1 MTANRAIFFWIFALA
16 ALLVLTACSQ
26 EAPPPAASST
36 PVTSAPAPAATTPD
50 QTTASEE
57 TDSVTPTEPRVEPAA
72 EVDSEAASEAA
83 VPEVAVD
90 TDHDNTPAAQQP
102 SGNTPAV
109 TADPAPKAESSSA
122 AAAVVP
128 EGPEPRL
135 GVDYRNIDPPQQ
147 LTSEPGKVE
156 IAVVFSYTCIHCARL
171 DPLLPAWEKTLPPQV
186 NFIQV
191 PMAHGAF
198 EPLARGFYAAEAMG
212 VLEQTHRDMFTALAE
227 QQRLGAGKLDD
238 VAKVYA
244 SLGVDAEALKATANS
259 FAVNT
264 KITRNQRTVARWGI
278 EGTPSIIVAGKY
290 LVVATGDR
298 GHQGMLQTSRWLAQ
312 KEIADQAH

>member
-1 MTANRAIFFWIFALA
+1 MSAKRATRTWVLGLA
-16 ALLVLTACSQ
+16 ALLALTACNQ
-26 EAPPPAASST
+26 ETPPPAD
-36 PVTSAPAPAATTPD
+36 APAPVATTPTPAAAPTAEPTATQD
-50 QTTASEE
+50 EADAATAIEPTT
-57 TDSVTPTEPRVEPAA
+57 EPAA
-72 EVDSEAASEAA
+72 ETDTDEAAPQEAA
-83 VPEVAVD
+83 AEVVVD
-90 TDHDNTPAAQQP
+90 ADQNGESAPQSSSSDTAAA
-102 SGNTPAV
+102 NN
-109 TADPAPKAESSSA
+109 AESADAQSA

-128 EGPEPRL
+128 EGPEPRP

-171 DPLLPAWEKTLPPQV
+171 DPLLPGWEKTLPPQV

-198 EPLARGFYAAEAMG
+198 EPLARAFYAAEAMG
-212 VLEQTHRDMFTALAE
+212 VLEQTHHEMFKALAE
-227 QQRLGAGKLDD
+227 QQRLGGGKLDD
-238 VAKVYA
+238 IAKVYA

-264 KITRNQRTVARWGI
+264 KIARNQRTVARWGI
-278 EGTPSIIVAGKY
+278 EGTPSIVVAGKY

-298 GHQGMLQTSRWLAQ
+298 GHQGMLQTARWLAQ
-312 KEIADQAH
+312 KEIADHAR